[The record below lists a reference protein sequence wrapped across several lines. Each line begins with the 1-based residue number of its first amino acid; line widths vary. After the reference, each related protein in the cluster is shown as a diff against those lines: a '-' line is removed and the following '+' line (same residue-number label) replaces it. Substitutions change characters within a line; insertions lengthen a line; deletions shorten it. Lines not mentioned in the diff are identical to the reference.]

1 MATFFIKIN
10 LDIHMQ
16 CSDEGVH
23 WAVQNGLQLSR
34 STVVYFKHND
44 MASLAST
51 LEKLTHGNKRT
62 EKIRRYIVVEAIYQV
77 CSLLMNS
84 FLLRNTL
91 TEFVSKVC
99 LLFWIQNSGQIA
111 PLDEIVR
118 LKEKYRFRVILEE
131 SHSFGVLG
139 KSGRGLAEHYG
150 VPVSAPSHFFSYI
163 STTANLK
170 QQIKNWAGII
180 SGSVDKVQFVLR
192 KSSLLTSL
200 VCCTIE
206 FY

>member
-1 MATFFIKIN
+1 M
-10 LDIHMQ
+10 
-16 CSDEGVH
+16 
-23 WAVQNGLQLSR
+23 
-34 STVVYFKHND
+34 
-44 MASLAST
+44 
-51 LEKLTHGNKRT
+51 
-62 EKIRRYIVVEAIYQV
+62 
-77 CSLLMNS
+77 
-84 FLLRNTL
+84 
-91 TEFVSKVC
+91 
-99 LLFWIQNSGQIA
+99 QNSGQIA

-150 VPVSAPSHFFSYI
+150 VPVSAPPHFFSYI

-192 KSSLLTSL
+192 KSASLTSL
-200 VCCTIE
+200 VCFTVE
-206 FY
+206 FYWFSK